1 MPYTAKNIPEFESA
15 IAEREEQIK
24 DLHTNPPSGW
34 APRYVTHNINLL
46 QEQIGNFKKLIAGIK
61 DA

>member
-1 MPYTAKNIPEFESA
+1 MAYTAKDIPDFKSS
-15 IAEREEQIK
+15 IAQRKEQIK

-46 QEQIGNFKKLIAGIK
+46 QEQISNFEKLIAGVK
-61 DA
+61 ES